1 MDGADAAKRVFQL
14 SRCMAAR
21 GKENGLGLLRC
32 CLGIVMATG
41 FAGQLLIA
49 LSARCAT
56 SALLVLEGGT
66 LVLSFAFMKADFFY

>member
-1 MDGADAAKRVFQL
+1 MDGADAAKCVFQL

-49 LSARCAT
+49 LSAT

-66 LVLSFAFMKADFFY
+66 LALSFAFMKADFFY

>member
-1 MDGADAAKRVFQL
+1 
-14 SRCMAAR
+14 
-21 GKENGLGLLRC
+21 
-32 CLGIVMATG
+32 MATG